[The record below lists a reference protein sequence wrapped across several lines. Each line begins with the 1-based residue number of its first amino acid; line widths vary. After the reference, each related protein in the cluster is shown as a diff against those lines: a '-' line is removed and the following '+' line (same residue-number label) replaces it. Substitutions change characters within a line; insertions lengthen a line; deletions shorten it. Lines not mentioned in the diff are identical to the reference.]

1 MTSNCE
7 RSPVSATEPLG
18 PDQSLPVACVNIL
31 SVLVIPLADF
41 YYIFFNW
48 QC

>member
-31 SVLVIPLADF
+31 SVLVIIIADF
-41 YYIFFNW
+41 NLIKFN
-48 QC
+48 